1 MSDDQ
6 QPAVAGTENEADPV
20 DAAGLPRRRLLQALG
35 GAAGV
40 ASAGLPRGPVGRGR
54 AQSDGNDG
62 DWSQQQKLA
71 PDDGDDRDQFGFAAS
86 VSADGTTAV
95 VGASRGETP
104 NGENA
109 GSAYV
114 FTRNDGQWSL
124 QQKLV
129 PADGGDNEFGRA
141 VSVSGDGTTA
151 LIGARGDADP
161 NGEGAGS
168 AYVFTRND
176 GEWSLQRKLVP
187 DDGDDDDL
195 FGNTVSVSED
205 GAIAVIGAPGDEDP
219 NGEGAGSAYVFSRS
233 NGQWTQQPKL
243 APDDGDDTDFFGG
256 AVSVSGD
263 GSTALIGA
271 PGDADPN
278 GEGAGSAY
286 AFTTQSPDAMPTR
299 TATPSPSPTQSTGT
313 ATPTTATTGSD
324 PGTAS
329 TTTTE
334 TATTANGPGFGG
346 LTAAAAVGIVG
357 YLLRRRRHSGSDD

>member
-62 DWSQQQKLA
+62 DWRQQQKLA

-95 VGASRGETP
+95 ISAFLDADP
-104 NGENA
+104 NGDQA

-114 FTRNDGQWSL
+114 FSRSGGQWT
-124 QQKLV
+124 QQPKLV
-129 PADGGDNEFGRA
+129 PDDGDDGDQFGGA

-151 LIGARGDADP
+151 
-161 NGEGAGS
+161 
-168 AYVFTRND
+168 
-176 GEWSLQRKLVP
+176 
-187 DDGDDDDL
+187 
-195 FGNTVSVSED
+195 
-205 GAIAVIGAPGDEDP
+205 VIG
-219 NGEGAGSAYVFSRS
+219 
-233 NGQWTQQPKL
+233 T
-243 APDDGDDTDFFGG
+243 
-256 AVSVSGD
+256 
-263 GSTALIGA
+263 

-278 GEGAGSAY
+278 GGRAGSAY